1 MHILKAQ
8 EYLGVFLEYL
18 TFYEYEGKA
27 RVKGYIPELPENYY
41 WSLSIS
47 GSVKEPDDRGYYGPA
62 YYTYEPFSP
71 EQALPNQGYTFD
83 KPLFTNKENITYLV
97 IVCEILTPSEATSSR
112 FWISL
117 TEGEYSMTDWC
128 GGFSGTHAFD
138 GRGFFE
144 W

>member
-1 MHILKAQ
+1 LKAQ

-71 EQALPNQGYTFD
+71 EQALPNQGYTYD
-83 KPLFTNKENITYLV
+83 KPLFTNKENLTVLV
-97 IVCEILTPSEATSSR
+97 IVCEIRTPKESSGSR

-117 TEGEYSMTDWC
+117 TKEEFSMSDKY
-128 GGFSGTHAFD
+128 GGFSGRYPFD
-138 GRGFFE
+138 PRGFFE